1 MEGSIPSTLSKI
13 KTIAMTKTDKKV
25 SICVVFKG
33 GFQKRYDF
41 NSQAHY
47 EAWAK
52 KWIPRMNI
60 RGIFDIDNTNSN

>member
-1 MEGSIPSTLSKI
+1 
-13 KTIAMTKTDKKV
+13 MTKTDNNKV

-41 NSQAHY
+41 KNQAHY

-52 KWIPRMNI
+52 KWIPKMNI
-60 RGIFDIDNTNSN
+60 RGIFDIDNNTNSTTSNP

>member
-1 MEGSIPSTLSKI
+1 
-13 KTIAMTKTDKKV
+13 MTKTDNKV

-41 NSQAHY
+41 KNNAHY

-52 KWIPRMNI
+52 KWIPKMNI